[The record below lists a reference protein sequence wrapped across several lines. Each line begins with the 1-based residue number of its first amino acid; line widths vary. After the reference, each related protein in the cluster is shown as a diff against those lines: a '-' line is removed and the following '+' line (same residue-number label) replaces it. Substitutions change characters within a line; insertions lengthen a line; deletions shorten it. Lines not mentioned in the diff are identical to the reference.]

1 MSQCNKLI
9 LLQAS
14 NQDADFWFHQA
25 HPGQTSLVLM
35 TDSIKKF
42 ICKSSFHV
50 TRQYRYCM
58 YTIHIPRQF
67 KWLNSF
73 PKDKTKRIYQKL
85 PNWMKREPGNFIQIE
100 SYTNPGSK
108 YISKLSQ
115 TTKYSQEVG
124 CGSFWQGAR
133 FFMNRCP
140 PRLSTELSIRLVR
153 GKPPLT
159 THHSRRCFSV
169 GALARS
175 TI

>member
-25 HPGQTSLVLM
+25 HPGQTSLILI

-108 YISKLSQ
+108 YQQAESNNKVQSRSELWVFLTRCTLLYEQMPPTLEHWAIYQ
-115 TTKYSQEVG
+115 TCSGKASSYYSPFQTLL
-124 CGSFWQGAR
+124 F
-133 FFMNRCP
+133 
-140 PRLSTELSIRLVR
+140 R
-153 GKPPLT
+153 GRT
-159 THHSRRCFSV
+159 C
-169 GALARS
+169 
-175 TI
+175 